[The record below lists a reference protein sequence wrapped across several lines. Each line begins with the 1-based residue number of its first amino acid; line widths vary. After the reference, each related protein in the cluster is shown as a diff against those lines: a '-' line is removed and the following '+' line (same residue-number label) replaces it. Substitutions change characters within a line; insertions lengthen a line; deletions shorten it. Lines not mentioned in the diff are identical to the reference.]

1 MMEHLS
7 TLFYRLL
14 MHSSICILEEFN
26 FLLFIYFIVNSYGK
40 NFGNQFTYDVRFSR
54 LVRHNCHILELQTL
68 SLKRASIVLVVCE

>member
-26 FLLFIYFIVNSYGK
+26 FFLFIYLLLNIGVCKINVKMYRNGPLDNTTLQLTNLLRNRDEWAIV
-40 NFGNQFTYDVRFSR
+40 R
-54 LVRHNCHILELQTL
+54 LLIH
-68 SLKRASIVLVVCE
+68 K

>member
-26 FLLFIYFIVNSYGK
+26 FFFLIHFIVNSYYIICYTVD
-40 NFGNQFTYDVRFSR
+40 NFFFFLTVKQID
-54 LVRHNCHILELQTL
+54 LILND
-68 SLKRASIVLVVCE
+68 AMV

>member
-26 FLLFIYFIVNSYGK
+26 FFLFGTFYTKMGLVDFI
-40 NFGNQFTYDVRFSR
+40 
-54 LVRHNCHILELQTL
+54 L
-68 SLKRASIVLVVCE
+68 